1 MKDRIFIIDGSSY
14 LYRAYH
20 AMPPLSTSKGQ
31 PTGAIKGV
39 TNMLMNLKKDSEGSP
54 IVVVF
59 DAKGKTFRNKIYS
72 EYKANR
78 PPMPDDLREQLEP
91 LKNICKAIGFPL
103 IEIAGVEADDVIAT
117 IVKLAKEKKFKA
129 VVSSL
134 DKDLMQLVE
143 DPNTTIMNTMT
154 HQIFDEKK
162 VFEKFG
168 VKPNQIRDML
178 ALVGDTSDNIPG
190 VPKVGQKTAAKWLNE
205 FDNLEGIIANAES
218 IKGVVGENL
227 RNSLAELD
235 RNVDLV
241 SLRDDVDIETDFK
254 DLLELNGDQEKL
266 DKIFSDLEFKKPADN
281 SSQKVDSKKDNLK
294 EKKNNY
300 QTVLT
305 KKELNDWA
313 DKIDACKVFAIDTET
328 DSLDTITANL
338 VGISLSVDEG
348 SGCYIPIGHNYENC
362 PNQPSLKLVQDSI
375 GKVIEKNKEKAVGQ
389 NLKFDIPIL
398 SRHGIHLDKFHADT
412 MLMSY
417 VLNSTATRH
426 GMDKLASYY
435 LDYETIKFSDVAGT
449 ASKQIS
455 FSEVDI
461 AVATNYAAEDA
472 DITLRLFNKLSSL
485 LKGKKGQIKLLQEI
499 EYPLVHVLAA
509 VEQNGAKIDK
519 NKLAAHSQELSE
531 KISELTSQAF
541 AIAGEEFNLDSP
553 KQLLEIL
560 YDKLQ
565 LPVLKK
571 TPKGQP
577 STNEET
583 LQRLSEEYD
592 LPKIILQYR
601 TLAKLKSTY
610 TDSLIKIENP
620 KTKRIHTSYQQA
632 ITSTGR
638 LSSTEPNLQ
647 NIPIK
652 TAEGRRIREAFVPE
666 KGNVLISADYSQ
678 IELRI
683 MAHLSKDK
691 NLTNAFNAGLDVHS
705 ATAAEVFGVSL
716 ESVTEDQRRSAKA
729 INFGLMYG
737 MSAFGLTR
745 QLDIPR
751 AEAQKYLDT
760 YFERYTGVKDYMANT
775 KAQAKEDMF
784 VETIMGRRL
793 YLNEI
798 NAANGLRRQAA
809 ERAAINAPL
818 QGSAADIIKKAM
830 IDINT
835 FLDKELPQT
844 RMIMQVHDELIF
856 ETPKADAEEILPT
869 SEDCIQS
876 VKIHHKIGLHARP
889 AVRFTEMAKGFEAE
903 IRIKLENQSK
913 WVDAKSIVR
922 VMSLKARKG
931 QVLKLQA
938 EGPDANEAITTLIDF
953 VENQFGEKQ
962 NEIE

>member
-1 MKDRIFIIDGSSY
+1 MKDRVFIIDGSSY

-39 TNMLMNLKKDSEGSP
+39 TNMLMTLKKDSEGSP
-54 IVVVF
+54 IIVVF
-59 DAKGKTFRNKIYS
+59 DAKGKTFRSEIYK

-91 LKNICKAIGFPL
+91 LKEICKAIGFPL
-103 IEIAGVEADDVIAT
+103 IEIPGVEADDVIAT
-117 IVKLAKEKKFKA
+117 LVNKAKEKKFKA

-143 DPNTTIMNTMT
+143 DPNITIMNTMK
-154 HQIFDEKK
+154 HQIFTEDK

-168 VKPNQIRDML
+168 VQPNQIRDML
-178 ALVGDTSDNIPG
+178 ALVGDSSDNIPG

-205 FDNLEGIIANAES
+205 YKNLDGIKDNAES

-227 RNSLAELD
+227 RNSLADLE
-235 RNVDLV
+235 RNVELV
-241 SLRDDVDIETDFK
+241 SLKYDVELGVDF
-254 DLLELNGDQEKL
+254 DSLLQLNPDQEKL
-266 DKIFSDLEFKKPADN
+266 DELFAELEFKALPKN
-281 SSQKVDSKKDNLK
+281 TSKQPDVKETLK
-294 EKKNNY
+294 EKNNNY
-300 QTVLT
+300 ETVLS
-305 KKELNDWA
+305 KDQLKAWA
-313 DKIDACKVFAIDTET
+313 KNLDECKVYAIDTET

-338 VGISLSVDEG
+338 VGISLSVKEG
-348 SGCYIPIGHNYENC
+348 AGCYIPIGHTYEGC
-362 PNQPSLKLVQDSI
+362 SDQLSLDLIIKII
-375 GKVIEKNKEKAVGQ
+375 GKAIERNKEKAVGQ

-398 SRHGIHLDKFHADT
+398 SRHKIQLDKFHADT

-435 LDYETIKFSDVAGT
+435 LDYETIKYGDVAGT

-455 FSEVDI
+455 FSEVEID
-461 AVATNYAAEDA
+461 VATNYAAEDA
-472 DITLRLFNKLSSL
+472 DITLRLYNKLEGL
-485 LKGKKGQIKLLQEI
+485 LEDKPAQKKLLEDI
-499 EYPLVHVLAA
+499 EYPLVHVLAK

-519 NKLAAHSQELSE
+519 EKLAAHSEELAE
-531 KISELTSQAF
+531 KISDLSSKAF
-541 AIAGEEFNLDSP
+541 KIAGEEFNLDSP
-553 KQLLEIL
+553 KQLLEVL
-560 YDKLQ
+560 YEKLK

-583 LQRLSEEYD
+583 LQRLSEEYE

-620 KTKRIHTSYQQA
+620 ATQRIHTSYQQA

-691 NLTNAFNAGLDVHS
+691 NLTNAFNKGLDVHS
-705 ATAAEVFGVSL
+705 STAAEVFGVNI
-716 ESVTEDQRRSAKA
+716 ENVTDEQRRSAKA

-751 AEAQKYLDT
+751 ADAQKYLDT

-830 IDINT
+830 IDINA
-835 FLDKELPQT
+835 FLDKELSQT
-844 RMIMQVHDELIF
+844 KMIMQVHDELIF
-856 ETPKADAEEILPT
+856 ETPKANAEETLNLMKDMM
-869 SEDCIQS
+869 EKA
-876 VKIHHKIGLHARP
+876 VKLDIPLIADAAIGQ
-889 AVRFTEMAKGFEAE
+889 
-903 IRIKLENQSK
+903 N
-913 WVDAKSIVR
+913 W
-922 VMSLKARKG
+922 
-931 QVLKLQA
+931 
-938 EGPDANEAITTLIDF
+938 NEAH
-953 VENQFGEKQ
+953 
-962 NEIE
+962 

>member
-1 MKDRIFIIDGSSY
+1 MKDRVFIIDGSSY

-39 TNMLMNLKKDSEGSP
+39 TNMLMTLKKDSEGSP
-54 IVVVF
+54 IIVVF
-59 DAKGKTFRNKIYS
+59 DAKGKTFRSEIYK

-91 LKNICKAIGFPL
+91 LKEICKAIGFPL
-103 IEIAGVEADDVIAT
+103 IEIPGVEADDVIAT
-117 IVKLAKEKKFKA
+117 LVNKAKEKKFKA

-143 DPNTTIMNTMT
+143 DPNITIMNTMK
-154 HQIFDEKK
+154 HQIFTEDK

-168 VKPNQIRDML
+168 VQPNQIRDML
-178 ALVGDTSDNIPG
+178 ALVGDSSDNIPG

-205 FDNLEGIIANAES
+205 YKNLDGIKDNAES

-227 RNSLAELD
+227 RNSLADLE
-235 RNVDLV
+235 RNVELV
-241 SLRDDVDIETDFK
+241 SLKYDVELGVDF
-254 DLLELNGDQEKL
+254 DSLLQLNPDQEKL
-266 DKIFSDLEFKKPADN
+266 DELFAELEFKALPKN
-281 SSQKVDSKKDNLK
+281 TSKQPDVKETLK
-294 EKKNNY
+294 EKNKNY
-300 QTVLT
+300 ETVLS
-305 KKELNDWA
+305 KDQLQAWA
-313 DKIDACKVFAIDTET
+313 KNLDECKVYAIDTET
-328 DSLDTITANL
+328 DSLDTVTANL
-338 VGISLSVDEG
+338 VGISLSVEEG
-348 SGCYIPIGHNYENC
+348 AGCYIPIGHTCEGC
-362 PNQPSLKLVQDSI
+362 SDQLSLDL
-375 GKVIEKNKEKAVGQ
+375 VIEIIGNAIERNKEKAVGQ

-398 SRHGIHLDKFHADT
+398 SRHKIQLDKFHADT

-435 LDYETIKFSDVAGT
+435 LDYETIKYGDVAGT

-455 FSEVDI
+455 FSEVEID
-461 AVATNYAAEDA
+461 VATNYAAEDA
-472 DITLRLFNKLSSL
+472 DITLRLYNKLEGL
-485 LKGKKGQIKLLQEI
+485 LEDKPTQKKLLEDI
-499 EYPLVHVLAA
+499 EYPLVHVLAK

-519 NKLAAHSQELSE
+519 EKLAAHSEELAE
-531 KISELTSQAF
+531 KISDLSSKAF
-541 AIAGEEFNLDSP
+541 KIAGEEFNLDSP
-553 KQLLEIL
+553 KQLLEVL
-560 YDKLQ
+560 YEKLK

-583 LQRLSEEYD
+583 LQRLSEEYE

-620 KTKRIHTSYQQA
+620 ATQRIHTSYQQA

-652 TAEGRRIREAFVPE
+652 TSEGRRIREAFVPE

-691 NLTNAFNAGLDVHS
+691 NLTNAFNKGLDVHS
-705 ATAAEVFGVSL
+705 STAAEVFGVNI
-716 ESVTEDQRRSAKA
+716 ENVTDEQRRSAKA

-751 AEAQKYLDT
+751 ADAQKYLDT

-835 FLDKELPQT
+835 FLDKELSQT
-844 RMIMQVHDELIF
+844 KMIMQVHDELIF
-856 ETPKADAEEILPT
+856 ETPKANAEETLNLMKDMM
-869 SEDCIQS
+869 EKA
-876 VKIHHKIGLHARP
+876 VKLDIPLIADAAIGQ
-889 AVRFTEMAKGFEAE
+889 
-903 IRIKLENQSK
+903 N
-913 WVDAKSIVR
+913 W
-922 VMSLKARKG
+922 
-931 QVLKLQA
+931 
-938 EGPDANEAITTLIDF
+938 NEAH
-953 VENQFGEKQ
+953 
-962 NEIE
+962 

>member
-1 MKDRIFIIDGSSY
+1 MKDRIFVIDGSSY

-31 PTGAIKGV
+31 PTGAVKGV

-54 IVVVF
+54 IIVVF
-59 DAKGKTFRNKIYS
+59 DAKGKTFRNDIYS

-78 PPMPDDLREQLEP
+78 PPMPDELRLQLQP
-91 LKNICKAIGFPL
+91 VKSICKAIGFPL
-103 IEIAGVEADDVIAT
+103 IEIEGVEADDVIAT
-117 IVKLAKEKKFKA
+117 ITKMAKDAKYKC

-143 DPNTTIMNTMT
+143 DPDTTLMNTMK
-154 HQIFDEKK
+154 HEIFNEDK

-168 VKPNQIRDML
+168 VKPSQIRDML
-178 ALVGDTSDNIPG
+178 ALVGDSSDNIPG

-205 FDNLEGIIANAES
+205 YGNLEGIISNADS
-218 IKGVVGENL
+218 IKGVVGDNL
-227 RNSLAELD
+227 RNSLDDLD
-235 RNVDLV
+235 RNIELV
-241 SLRDDVDIETDFK
+241 SLKEDVDLNLKFEDLLIFNPDEEELEKIFNELEFAAINNNKDEKSSKKLGKYKTVLNKK
-254 DLLELNGDQEKL
+254 DLDDWIK
-266 DKIFSDLEFKKPADN
+266 KIKN
-281 SSQKVDSKKDNLK
+281 SK
-294 EKKNNY
+294 
-300 QTVLT
+300 
-305 KKELNDWA
+305 A
-313 DKIDACKVFAIDTET
+313 FAIDTET
-328 DSLDTITANL
+328 DSVDTVTANL
-338 VGISLSVDEG
+338 LGISISVNENE
-348 SGCYIPIGHNYENC
+348 GCYIPLGHTYEDC
-362 PNQPSLKLVQDSI
+362 PKQLSMDYVIKTLGS
-375 GKVIEKNKEKAVGQ
+375 VIEENQNKAVGQ

-398 SRHGIHLDKFHADT
+398 SRHGINITNFLADT

-426 GMDKLASYY
+426 GMDRLAEYY
-435 LDYETIKFSDVAGT
+435 LNYTTTKYTDVTGT

-455 FSEVDI
+455 FAEVKLD
-461 AVATNYAAEDA
+461 VATNYAAEDA
-472 DITLRLFNKLSSL
+472 DITLRLFNVFSPL
-485 LKGKKGQIKLLQEI
+485 LKDKPVQKKLLEDL
-499 EYPLVHVLAA
+499 EYPLVHVLAR

-519 NKLAAHSQELSE
+519 KKLANHSQELSE
-531 KISELTSQAF
+531 KIDELSKQAF
-541 AIAGEEFNLDSP
+541 KIAGEEFNLDSP

-560 YDKLQ
+560 YEKQ
-565 LPVLKK
+565 GLPVLKK

-577 STNEET
+577 STNEDT
-583 LQRLSEEYD
+583 LQRLSEEYE
-592 LPKIILQYR
+592 LPRIILQYR

-610 TDSLIKIENP
+610 TDSLINIENP

-632 ITSTGR
+632 VTSTGR

-691 NLTNAFNAGLDVHS
+691 NLTYAFNNDVDVHS
-705 ATAAEVFGVSL
+705 STAAEVFGVSIDNV
-716 ESVTEDQRRSAKA
+716 SQDQRRSAKA

-745 QLDIPR
+745 QLGIPR
-751 AEAQKYLDT
+751 GEAQEYLDT
-760 YFERYTGVKDYMANT
+760 YFARYTGVRDYMNNI
-775 KAQAKEDMF
+775 KAQAKEDKF

-830 IDINT
+830 LDID
-835 FLDKELPQT
+835 ELILNELSEVQ
-844 RMIMQVHDELIF
+844 MIMQVHDELVF
-856 ETPKADAEEILPT
+856 ECPKSKADAVMEKMKDTMEKTVELNIPLIA
-869 SEDCIQS
+869 EAA
-876 VKIHHKIGLHARP
+876 IGS
-889 AVRFTEMAKGFEAE
+889 
-903 IRIKLENQSK
+903 N
-913 WVDAKSIVR
+913 W
-922 VMSLKARKG
+922 
-931 QVLKLQA
+931 
-938 EGPDANEAITTLIDF
+938 NEAH
-953 VENQFGEKQ
+953 
-962 NEIE
+962 

>member
-20 AMPPLSTSKGQ
+20 AMPPLTTSDGR

-39 TNMLMNLKKDSEGSP
+39 TNMLMTLKKDSEGSP
-54 IVVVF
+54 IIVTF
-59 DAKGKTFRNKIYS
+59 DAKGKTFRNDIYDS
-72 EYKANR
+72 YKANR
-78 PPMPDDLREQLEP
+78 PPMPDDLREQLVP
-91 LKNICKAIGFPL
+91 LKNVCRAIGFPL
-103 IEIAGVEADDVIAT
+103 IEIEGVEADDVIAT
-117 IVKLAKEKKFKA
+117 LVRIAKENNFKS
-129 VVSSL
+129 VISSL

-143 DPNTTIMNTMT
+143 DPSAKMMNTMT
-154 HQIFDEKK
+154 HQIFDEEK

-178 ALVGDTSDNIPG
+178 ALTGDTSDNIPG

-205 FDNLEGIIANAES
+205 FRDLEGIKSNADS

-227 RNSLAELD
+227 RNSLNDLD
-235 RNVDLV
+235 RNVELV
-241 SLRDDVDIETDFK
+241 SLKNDVDIGVTFES
-254 DLLELNGDQEKL
+254 LLQLNGNQETL
-266 DKIFSDLEFKKPADN
+266 DELFADLEFKKPKKKPANKEDK
-281 SSQKVDSKKDNLK
+281 KVVNVQEVAQNLATSKPIGAYKTILNKKDLEEWS
-294 EKKNNY
+294 EK
-300 QTVLT
+300 
-305 KKELNDWA
+305 LN
-313 DKIDACKVFAIDTET
+313 ACKVFAIDTET
-328 DSLDTITANL
+328 DSLNTVSANL
-338 VGISLSVDEG
+338 VGISLSVKEG
-348 SGCYIPIGHNYENC
+348 EGCYIPLKHEYEGCPIQIDLELAVSIIG
-362 PNQPSLKLVQDSI
+362 SSI
-375 GKVIEKNKEKAVGQ
+375 EQNKHKAVGQ

-398 SRHGIHLDKFHADT
+398 ARHGIALDTFHADT

-426 GMDKLASYY
+426 GMDKLAEFY
-435 LDYETIKFSDVAGT
+435 LNYTTVKYKEVTGT
-449 ASKQIS
+449 ASKQIN
-455 FSEVDI
+455 FSAVEIEV
-461 AVATNYAAEDA
+461 ASNYAAEDA
-472 DITLRLFNKLSSL
+472 DITLRLFNKLEDL
-485 LKGKKGQIKLLQEI
+485 LKDKPTQLKLLNDI
-499 EYPLVHVLAA
+499 EYPLVHVLSKI
-509 VEQNGAKIDK
+509 EQNGAKIDK
-519 NKLAAHSQELSE
+519 EKLAEHSKELSE
-531 KISELTSQAF
+531 KIADLSAQAF
-541 AIAGEEFNLDSP
+541 VISGEEFNLDSP

-560 YDKLQ
+560 YEKLK
-565 LPVLKK
+565 LPILKK

-583 LQRLSEEYD
+583 LQRLSEEYE
-592 LPKIILQYR
+592 LPGIILQYR

-620 KTKRIHTSYQQA
+620 LTKRIHTSYQQA
-632 ITSTGR
+632 VTSTGR

-647 NIPIK
+647 NIPIR

-691 NLTNAFNAGLDVHS
+691 NLTHAFNNNLDIHS

-716 ESVTEDQRRSAKA
+716 EDVTQDQRRSAKA

-760 YFERYTGVKDYMANT
+760 YFERYTGVKDYIANT

-798 NAANGLRRQAA
+798 NAGNGLRRQAA

-830 IDINT
+830 IDIQD
-835 FLDKELPQT
+835 FLEKEMPKVKV
-844 RMIMQVHDELIF
+844 IMQVHDELIF
-856 ETPKADAEEILPT
+856 EAPKENAEEVLSTMKGMMEKAVKLDIPLIADAA
-869 SEDCIQS
+869 
-876 VKIHHKIGLHARP
+876 IG
-889 AVRFTEMAKGFEAE
+889 V
-903 IRIKLENQSK
+903 N
-913 WVDAKSIVR
+913 W
-922 VMSLKARKG
+922 
-931 QVLKLQA
+931 
-938 EGPDANEAITTLIDF
+938 NEAH
-953 VENQFGEKQ
+953 
-962 NEIE
+962 

>member
-1 MKDRIFIIDGSSY
+1 MKDRVFIIDGSSY

-39 TNMLMNLKKDSEGSP
+39 TNMLMTLKKDSEGSP
-54 IVVVF
+54 IIVVF
-59 DAKGKTFRNKIYS
+59 DAKGKTFRSEIYK

-91 LKNICKAIGFPL
+91 LKEICKAIGFPL
-103 IEIAGVEADDVIAT
+103 IEISGVEADDVIAT
-117 IVKLAKEKKFKA
+117 LVNKAKEKNFKA

-143 DPNTTIMNTMT
+143 DPNITIMNTMK
-154 HQIFDEKK
+154 HQIFTEAK

-168 VKPNQIRDML
+168 VQPNQIRDML
-178 ALVGDTSDNIPG
+178 ALVGDSSDNIPG

-205 FDNLEGIIANAES
+205 YKNLDGIKDNAES

-227 RNSLAELD
+227 RNSLADLE
-235 RNVDLV
+235 RNVELV
-241 SLRDDVDIETDFK
+241 SLKDDVELGVDF
-254 DLLELNGDQEKL
+254 DSLLQLNTDQERL
-266 DKIFSDLEFKKPADN
+266 DELFAELEFKALPKN
-281 SSQKVDSKKDNLK
+281 TSKQPDVKETLK
-294 EKKNNY
+294 EKNKNY
-300 QTVLT
+300 ETVLS
-305 KKELNDWA
+305 KGQLQAWA
-313 DKIDACKVFAIDTET
+313 KNLDECKVYAIDTET
-328 DSLDTITANL
+328 DSLDTVTANL
-338 VGISLSVDEG
+338 VGISLSVKEG
-348 SGCYIPIGHNYENC
+348 AGCYIPIGHTYEGC
-362 PNQPSLKLVQDSI
+362 SDQLSLDL
-375 GKVIEKNKEKAVGQ
+375 VIEIIGNAIERNKEKAVGQ

-398 SRHGIHLDKFHADT
+398 SRHKIQLDKFHADT

-435 LDYETIKFSDVAGT
+435 LDYETIKYGDVAGT

-455 FSEVDI
+455 FSEVEID
-461 AVATNYAAEDA
+461 VATNYAAEDA
-472 DITLRLFNKLSSL
+472 DITLRLYNKLEGL
-485 LKGKKGQIKLLQEI
+485 LEDKPTQKKLLEDI
-499 EYPLVHVLAA
+499 EYPLVHVLSK

-519 NKLAAHSQELSE
+519 EKLAAHSEELAE
-531 KISELTSQAF
+531 KISDLSSQAF
-541 AIAGEEFNLDSP
+541 KIAGEEFNLDSP
-553 KQLLEIL
+553 KQLLEVL
-560 YDKLQ
+560 YEKLK

-583 LQRLSEEYD
+583 LQRLSEEYE

-620 KTKRIHTSYQQA
+620 ATQRIHTSYQQA

-652 TAEGRRIREAFVPE
+652 TSEGRRIREAFVPE

-691 NLTNAFNAGLDVHS
+691 NLTNAFNKGLDVHS
-705 ATAAEVFGVSL
+705 STAAEVFGVNI
-716 ESVTEDQRRSAKA
+716 ENVTDEQRRSAKA

-751 AEAQKYLDT
+751 ADAQKYLDT

-844 RMIMQVHDELIF
+844 KMIMQVHDELIF
-856 ETPKADAEEILPT
+856 ETPKADAEEILNLMKDMM
-869 SEDCIQS
+869 EKA
-876 VKIHHKIGLHARP
+876 VKLDIPLIADAAIGQ
-889 AVRFTEMAKGFEAE
+889 
-903 IRIKLENQSK
+903 N
-913 WVDAKSIVR
+913 W
-922 VMSLKARKG
+922 
-931 QVLKLQA
+931 
-938 EGPDANEAITTLIDF
+938 NEAH
-953 VENQFGEKQ
+953 
-962 NEIE
+962 

>member
-1 MKDRIFIIDGSSY
+1 MKDRVFIIDGSSY

-39 TNMLMNLKKDSEGSP
+39 TNMLMTLKKDSEGSP
-54 IVVVF
+54 IIVVF
-59 DAKGKTFRNKIYS
+59 DAKGKTFRSEIYK

-91 LKNICKAIGFPL
+91 LKEICKAIGFPL
-103 IEIAGVEADDVIAT
+103 IEISGVEADDVIAT
-117 IVKLAKEKKFKA
+117 LVNKAKEKNFKA
-129 VVSSL
+129 VVSTL

-143 DPNTTIMNTMT
+143 DPNITIMNTMK
-154 HQIFDEKK
+154 HQIFTEAK

-168 VKPNQIRDML
+168 VQPNQIRDML
-178 ALVGDTSDNIPG
+178 ALVGDSSDNIPG

-205 FDNLEGIIANAES
+205 YKNLDGIKDNAES

-227 RNSLAELD
+227 RNSLADLE
-235 RNVDLV
+235 RNVELV
-241 SLRDDVDIETDFK
+241 SLKDDVELGVDF
-254 DLLELNGDQEKL
+254 DSLLKLNTDQERL
-266 DKIFSDLEFKKPADN
+266 DELFAELEFKALPKN
-281 SSQKVDSKKDNLK
+281 TSKQHDAKETLK
-294 EKKNNY
+294 EKNKNY
-300 QTVLT
+300 ETVLS
-305 KKELNDWA
+305 KSQLQAWA
-313 DKIDACKVFAIDTET
+313 KNLDECKVYAIDTET
-328 DSLDTITANL
+328 DSLDTVTANL
-338 VGISLSVDEG
+338 VGISLSVKEG
-348 SGCYIPIGHNYENC
+348 AGCYIPIGHTYEGC
-362 PNQPSLKLVQDSI
+362 SDQLSLDL
-375 GKVIEKNKEKAVGQ
+375 VIEIIGNAIERNKEKAVGQ

-398 SRHGIHLDKFHADT
+398 CRHKIQLDKFHADT

-435 LDYETIKFSDVAGT
+435 LDYETIKYGDVAGT

-455 FSEVDI
+455 FSEVEID
-461 AVATNYAAEDA
+461 VATNYAAEDA
-472 DITLRLFNKLSSL
+472 DITLRLYNKLEGL
-485 LKGKKGQIKLLQEI
+485 LKDKPTQKKLLEDI
-499 EYPLVHVLAA
+499 EYPLVHVLSK

-519 NKLAAHSQELSE
+519 EKLAAHSEELAK
-531 KISELTSQAF
+531 KISYLSTQAF
-541 AIAGEEFNLDSP
+541 KIAGEEFNLDSP
-553 KQLLEIL
+553 KQLLEVL
-560 YDKLQ
+560 YEKLK

-583 LQRLSEEYD
+583 LQRLSEEYE

-620 KTKRIHTSYQQA
+620 ATQRIHTSYQQA

-652 TAEGRRIREAFVPE
+652 TSEGRRIREAFVPE
-666 KGNVLISADYSQ
+666 KGNILISADYSQ

-691 NLTNAFNAGLDVHS
+691 NLTNAFNKGLDVHS
-705 ATAAEVFGVSL
+705 STAAEVFGVNI
-716 ESVTEDQRRSAKA
+716 ENVTDEQRRSAKA

-751 AEAQKYLDT
+751 ADAQRYLDT

-856 ETPKADAEEILPT
+856 ETPKTDAEEILNLMKDMM
-869 SEDCIQS
+869 E
-876 VKIHHKIGLHARP
+876 K
-889 AVRFTEMAKGFEAE
+889 AVRLDIPLIA
-903 IRIKLENQSK
+903 
-913 WVDAKSIVR
+913 DAAI
-922 VMSLKARKG
+922 G
-931 QVLKLQA
+931 QNW
-938 EGPDANEAITTLIDF
+938 NEAH
-953 VENQFGEKQ
+953 
-962 NEIE
+962 

>member
-1 MKDRIFIIDGSSY
+1 MKNRIFIIDGSSY
-14 LYRAYH
+14 LYRAFH

-31 PTGAIKGV
+31 PTGAVKGV
-39 TNMLMNLKKDSEGSP
+39 TNMLLNLKKDSEGSP
-54 IVVVF
+54 IIVVF
-59 DAKGKTFRNKIYS
+59 DAKGKTFRNEIYS

-78 PPMPDDLREQLEP
+78 PPMPDELRLQLDP
-91 LKNICKAIGFPL
+91 VKSICRAIGFPL
-103 IEIAGVEADDVIAT
+103 IEIEGVEADDVIAT
-117 IVKLAKEKKFKA
+117 ITRMAKDAKYKC

-143 DPNTTIMNTMT
+143 DPDTTLMNTMK
-154 HQIFDEKK
+154 HEIFNEEK

-178 ALVGDTSDNIPG
+178 ALVGDSSDNIPG

-205 FDNLEGIIANAES
+205 YSNLDGVIKNADL
-218 IKGVVGENL
+218 IKGVVGDNL
-227 RNSLAELD
+227 RNSLSELQ

-241 SLRDDVDIETDFK
+241 SLKEDVDLNVKFE
-254 DLLELNGDQEKL
+254 DLLKLNPNQEEL
-266 DKIFSDLEFKKPADN
+266 DKIFKDLEFAPIN
-281 SSQKVDSKKDNLK
+281 KDK
-294 EKKNNY
+294 DDQAPKKNGKY
-300 QTVLT
+300 QTVLS
-305 KKELNDWA
+305 KKDLNSWIN
-313 DKIDACKVFAIDTET
+313 KIKKSKAFAIDTET
-328 DSLDTITANL
+328 DSVQTVSANML
-338 VGISLSVDEG
+338 GISLSVAENE
-348 SGCYIPIGHNYENC
+348 GCYIPIGHDYEGC
-362 PNQPSLKLVQDSI
+362 PEQLSMDEVITVLGP
-375 GKVIEKNKEKAVGQ
+375 VIEENQDKIVGQ

-398 SRHGIHLDKFHADT
+398 SRHGINITKFLADT

-426 GMDKLASYY
+426 GMDRLADYY
-435 LDYETIKFSDVAGT
+435 LNYTTTKYTDVTGT

-455 FSEVDI
+455 FAQVKLD
-461 AVATNYAAEDA
+461 VATDYAAEDA
-472 DITLRLFNKLSSL
+472 DITLRLYNVLSPL
-485 LKGKKGQIKLLQEI
+485 LKEKPIQEKLLEDL
-499 EYPLVHVLAA
+499 EYPLVHVLSR

-519 NKLAAHSQELSE
+519 KKLANHSKELSE
-531 KISELTSQAF
+531 KIDELSSAAF
-541 AIAGEEFNLDSP
+541 KIAGEEFNLDSP

-560 YDKLQ
+560 YEKLG

-577 STNEET
+577 STNEDT
-583 LQRLSEEYD
+583 LQRLSEEYE

-610 TDSLIKIENP
+610 TDSLINIENP

-632 ITSTGR
+632 VTSTGR

-666 KGNVLISADYSQ
+666 KGNILISADYSQ

-683 MAHLSKDK
+683 MAHLSDDK
-691 NLTNAFNAGLDVHS
+691 NLTNAFNNDIDVHS
-705 ATAAEVFGVSL
+705 STAAEVFGVSIKDV
-716 ESVTEDQRRSAKA
+716 SQDQRRSAKA

-745 QLDIPR
+745 QLGIPR
-751 AEAQKYLDT
+751 GEAQEYLDT
-760 YFERYTGVKDYMANT
+760 YFARYTGVRDYMDNI
-775 KAQAKEDMF
+775 KVKAKEDKF

-830 IDINT
+830 LDIDQLLLNEMQEV
-835 FLDKELPQT
+835 K
-844 RMIMQVHDELIF
+844 MIMQVHDELVF
-856 ETPKADAEEILPT
+856 ECPEDNADMVMQKMKDTMEKTVKLNIPLIAEAA
-869 SEDCIQS
+869 
-876 VKIHHKIGLHARP
+876 IGC
-889 AVRFTEMAKGFEAE
+889 
-903 IRIKLENQSK
+903 N
-913 WVDAKSIVR
+913 W
-922 VMSLKARKG
+922 
-931 QVLKLQA
+931 
-938 EGPDANEAITTLIDF
+938 NEAH
-953 VENQFGEKQ
+953 
-962 NEIE
+962 

>member
-1 MKDRIFIIDGSSY
+1 MKNRIFIIDGSSY
-14 LYRAYH
+14 LYRAFH

-31 PTGAIKGV
+31 PTGAVKGV
-39 TNMLMNLKKDSEGSP
+39 TNMLLNLKKDSEGSP
-54 IVVVF
+54 IIVVF
-59 DAKGKTFRNKIYS
+59 DAKGKTFRNEIYS

-78 PPMPDDLREQLEP
+78 PPMPDELRLQLDP
-91 LKNICKAIGFPL
+91 VKSICRAIGFPL
-103 IEIAGVEADDVIAT
+103 IEIEGVEADDVIAT
-117 IVKLAKEKKFKA
+117 ITRMAKDAKYKC

-143 DPNTTIMNTMT
+143 DPDTTLMNTMK
-154 HQIFDEKK
+154 HEIFNEQK

-178 ALVGDTSDNIPG
+178 ALVGDSSDNIPG

-205 FDNLEGIIANAES
+205 YSNLDGVIKNADL
-218 IKGVVGENL
+218 IKGVVGDNL
-227 RNSLAELD
+227 RNSLSELE

-241 SLRDDVDIETDFK
+241 SLKQDVDLNVKFE
-254 DLLELNGDQEKL
+254 DLLTLNPNQEEL
-266 DKIFSDLEFKKPADN
+266 DKIFKDLEFAPVN
-281 SSQKVDSKKDNLK
+281 KDK
-294 EKKNNY
+294 DEQVPKKNGKY
-300 QTVLT
+300 QTVLS
-305 KKELNDWA
+305 KKDLNSWIN
-313 DKIDACKVFAIDTET
+313 KIKKSKAFAIDTET
-328 DSLDTITANL
+328 DSVQTVSANML
-338 VGISLSVDEG
+338 GISLSVAENE
-348 SGCYIPIGHNYENC
+348 GCYIPIGHDYEGC
-362 PNQPSLKLVQDSI
+362 PEQLSMDEVITVLGP
-375 GKVIEKNKEKAVGQ
+375 VIEENQDKIVGQ

-398 SRHGIHLDKFHADT
+398 SRHGINITKFLADT

-426 GMDKLASYY
+426 GMDRLADYY
-435 LDYETIKFSDVAGT
+435 LNYTTTKYTDVTGT

-455 FSEVDI
+455 FAQVKLD
-461 AVATNYAAEDA
+461 VATDYAAEDA
-472 DITLRLFNKLSSL
+472 DITLRLYNVLSPL
-485 LKGKKGQIKLLQEI
+485 LKEKPIQEKLLEDL
-499 EYPLVHVLAA
+499 EYPLVHVLSR

-519 NKLAAHSQELSE
+519 KKLANHSKELSE
-531 KISELTSQAF
+531 KIDELSSAAF
-541 AIAGEEFNLDSP
+541 KIAGEEFNLDSP

-560 YDKLQ
+560 YEKLG

-577 STNEET
+577 STNEDT
-583 LQRLSEEYD
+583 LQRLSEEYE

-610 TDSLIKIENP
+610 TDSLINIENP

-632 ITSTGR
+632 VTSTGR

-666 KGNVLISADYSQ
+666 KGNILISADYSQ

-683 MAHLSKDK
+683 MAHLSDDK
-691 NLTNAFNAGLDVHS
+691 NLTNAFNNDIDVHS
-705 ATAAEVFGVSL
+705 STAAEVFGVSI
-716 ESVTEDQRRSAKA
+716 EDVSQDQRRSAKA

-745 QLDIPR
+745 QLGIPR
-751 AEAQKYLDT
+751 GEAQEYLDT
-760 YFERYTGVKDYMANT
+760 YFARYTGVRDYMDNI
-775 KAQAKEDMF
+775 KAKAKEDKF

-830 IDINT
+830 LDIDQLLLNEMQEV
-835 FLDKELPQT
+835 K
-844 RMIMQVHDELIF
+844 MIMQVHDELVF
-856 ETPKADAEEILPT
+856 ECPKDNADMVMQKMKDTMEKTVKLNIPLIAEAA
-869 SEDCIQS
+869 
-876 VKIHHKIGLHARP
+876 IGY
-889 AVRFTEMAKGFEAE
+889 
-903 IRIKLENQSK
+903 N
-913 WVDAKSIVR
+913 W
-922 VMSLKARKG
+922 
-931 QVLKLQA
+931 
-938 EGPDANEAITTLIDF
+938 NEAH
-953 VENQFGEKQ
+953 
-962 NEIE
+962 

>member
-20 AMPPLSTSKGQ
+20 AMPPLTTSSGQ

-39 TNMLMNLKKDSEGSP
+39 TNMLMTLKKDSEGSP
-54 IVVVF
+54 IVVIF
-59 DAKGKTFRNKIYS
+59 DAKGKTFRNDVYK

-78 PPMPDDLREQLEP
+78 PPMPDDLREQLVP
-91 LKNICKAIGFPL
+91 LKDICRAIGFPL
-103 IEIAGVEADDVIAT
+103 IEIEGVEADDVIAT
-117 IVKLAKEKKFKA
+117 VVKIAKQKNYKT
-129 VVSSL
+129 VISSL

-143 DPNTTIMNTMT
+143 DPVSTIMNTMT
-154 HQIFDEKK
+154 HQIFNEEK

-168 VKPNQIRDML
+168 VMPNQIRDML

-190 VPKVGQKTAAKWLNE
+190 VPKVGQKTAAKWLSE
-205 FDNLEGIIANAES
+205 YGNLEGVKSNADS

-227 RNSLAELD
+227 RSSLDDLD
-235 RNVDLV
+235 RNVELV
-241 SLRDDVDIETDFK
+241 SLKEDVEIGVSFES
-254 DLLELNGDQEKL
+254 LLELNGDEERLAKL
-266 DKIFSDLEFKKPADN
+266 FAELEFKPMKGSANKPQTKDKNKNLNQNAD
-281 SSQKVDSKKDNLK
+281 KPTETKKIDS
-294 EKKNNY
+294 NY
-300 QTVLT
+300 QTILT
-305 KKELNDWA
+305 QKDMKIWAKKLD
-313 DKIDACKVFAIDTET
+313 DCKVFAIDTET
-328 DSLDTITANL
+328 DSLDTVTANL
-338 VGISLSVDEG
+338 VGISLSDKEG
-348 SGCYIPIGHNYENC
+348 EGCYLPIGHQYEGC
-362 PNQPSLKLVQDSI
+362 PKQLDLKSVVDII
-375 GKVIEKNKEKAVGQ
+375 GSSVEKNRHKAVGQ

-398 SRHGIHLDKFHADT
+398 LRHGIALDSFHADT

-426 GMDKLASYY
+426 GMDKLAMYY
-435 LDYETIKFSDVAGT
+435 LNYETVKYSDVTGT
-449 ASKQIS
+449 ASKQIN
-455 FSEVDI
+455 FSSVEID
-461 AVATNYAAEDA
+461 VASHYAAEDA
-472 DITLRLFNKLSSL
+472 DITLRLFNKLDSL
-485 LKGKKGQIKLLQEI
+485 LAEKPIQKKLLQDI
-499 EYPLVHVLAA
+499 EYPLVHVLSR

-519 NKLAAHSQELSE
+519 NKLSDHSVELSE
-531 KISELTSQAF
+531 KIEKLSSEAF
-541 AIAGEEFNLDSP
+541 KIAGEEFNLDSP
-553 KQLLEIL
+553 KQLLEVL
-560 YDKLQ
+560 YEKLK
-565 LPVLKK
+565 LPILKK

-583 LQRLSEEYD
+583 LQRLSEEYE

-610 TDSLIKIENP
+610 TDSLIRIENP
-620 KTKRIHTSYQQA
+620 KTERIHTSYQQA
-632 ITSTGR
+632 VTSTGR

-652 TAEGRRIREAFVPE
+652 TAEGRRIREAFVPDT
-666 KGNVLISADYSQ
+666 GNILISADYSQ

-691 NLTNAFNAGLDVHS
+691 NLTHAFNNNLDVHS

-716 ESVTEDQRRSAKA
+716 DDVTQDHRRSAKA

-760 YFERYTGVKDYMANT
+760 YFERYTGVKDYMENI
-775 KAQAKEDMF
+775 KAQAKEDMY

-830 IDINT
+830 IDIDA
-835 FLDKELPQT
+835 FLNKEMPEVK
-844 RMIMQVHDELIF
+844 MIMQVHDELIF
-856 ETPKADAEEILPT
+856 ETPKKNAEEVLSTMKDMMEKAVNLDIPLIA
-869 SEDCIQS
+869 EAA
-876 VKIHHKIGLHARP
+876 IGA
-889 AVRFTEMAKGFEAE
+889 
-903 IRIKLENQSK
+903 N
-913 WVDAKSIVR
+913 W
-922 VMSLKARKG
+922 
-931 QVLKLQA
+931 
-938 EGPDANEAITTLIDF
+938 NEAH
-953 VENQFGEKQ
+953 
-962 NEIE
+962 

>member
-178 ALVGDTSDNIPG
+178 ALVGDSSDNIPG

-254 DLLELNGDQEKL
+254 DLLEFNGDQEKL

-338 VGISLSVDEG
+338 VGISLSVNEG

-375 GKVIEKNKEKAVGQ
+375 GKAIEKNKEKAVGQ

-775 KAQAKEDMF
+775 KAQAKEDMY
-784 VETIMGRRL
+784 VETLMGRRL

-830 IDINT
+830 IDING
-835 FLDKELPQT
+835 FLKKEIPET
-844 RMIMQVHDELIF
+844 KMIMQVHDELIF
-856 ETPKADAEEILPT
+856 ETPEKSADDVLNLMKNMMEAAVKLDIPLIADAA
-869 SEDCIQS
+869 
-876 VKIHHKIGLHARP
+876 IG
-889 AVRFTEMAKGFEAE
+889 K
-903 IRIKLENQSK
+903 N
-913 WVDAKSIVR
+913 W
-922 VMSLKARKG
+922 
-931 QVLKLQA
+931 
-938 EGPDANEAITTLIDF
+938 NEAH
-953 VENQFGEKQ
+953 
-962 NEIE
+962 

>member
-1 MKDRIFIIDGSSY
+1 MKDRVFIIDGSSY

-39 TNMLMNLKKDSEGSP
+39 TNMLMTLKKDSEGSP
-54 IVVVF
+54 IIVVF
-59 DAKGKTFRNKIYS
+59 DAKGKTFRNEIYK

-78 PPMPDDLREQLEP
+78 PPMPEDLREQLEP
-91 LKNICKAIGFPL
+91 LKEICKAIGFPL
-103 IEIAGVEADDVIAT
+103 IEISGVEADDVIAT
-117 IVKLAKEKKFKA
+117 LVNKAKEKNFKA

-143 DPNTTIMNTMT
+143 DPNITIMNTMT
-154 HQIFDEKK
+154 HQIFTEDK

-168 VKPNQIRDML
+168 VQPNQIRDML
-178 ALVGDTSDNIPG
+178 ALVGDSSDNIPG

-205 FDNLEGIIANAES
+205 YKNLAGIKDNAEL

-227 RNSLAELD
+227 RNSLSDLD
-235 RNVDLV
+235 RNIELV
-241 SLRDDVDIETDFK
+241 SLKNDVELGVGFDN
-254 DLLELNGDQEKL
+254 LLQLNVDQERL
-266 DKIFSDLEFKKPADN
+266 DELFAELEFKALPKNTTTKSTNNASIKPD
-281 SSQKVDSKKDNLK
+281 VRETLK
-294 EKKNNY
+294 EKNKNY
-300 QTVLT
+300 ETVISEDQL
-305 KKELNDWA
+305 KAWA
-313 DKIDACKVFAIDTET
+313 KNLDKCKVYAIDTET

-338 VGISLSVDEG
+338 VGISLSVKEG
-348 SGCYIPIGHNYENC
+348 AGCYIPIGHKYKDC
-362 PNQPSLKLVQDSI
+362 PDQLSLDLVIEVI
-375 GKVIEKNKEKAVGQ
+375 GKAIERNKEKAVGQ

-398 SRHGIHLDKFHADT
+398 SRHKIKLDKFHADT

-435 LDYETIKFSDVAGT
+435 LDYETIKYGDVAGT

-455 FSEVDI
+455 FSEVEID
-461 AVATNYAAEDA
+461 AATNYAAEDA
-472 DITLRLFNKLSSL
+472 DITLRLFNKLEGL
-485 LKGKKGQIKLLQEI
+485 LEDKPTQKKLLEDI
-499 EYPLVHVLAA
+499 EYPLVHVLSKI
-509 VEQNGAKIDK
+509 EQNGAKIDK
-519 NKLAAHSQELSE
+519 DKLAAHSKELAE
-531 KISELTSQAF
+531 KISELSSQAF
-541 AIAGEEFNLDSP
+541 KIAGEEFNLDSP
-553 KQLLEIL
+553 KQLLEVL
-560 YDKLQ
+560 YEKLK

-583 LQRLSEEYD
+583 LQRLSEEYE

-620 KTKRIHTSYQQA
+620 ATQRIHTSYQQA

-652 TAEGRRIREAFVPE
+652 TSEGRRIREAFVPE

-691 NLTNAFNAGLDVHS
+691 NLTNAFNKGLDVHS
-705 ATAAEVFGVSL
+705 STAAEVFGVNI
-716 ESVTEDQRRSAKA
+716 ENVTDEQRRSAKA

-751 AEAQKYLDT
+751 ADAQKYLDT

-830 IDINT
+830 IDINA
-835 FLDKELPQT
+835 FLNNELPET
-844 RMIMQVHDELIF
+844 KMIMQVHDELIF
-856 ETPKADAEEILPT
+856 ETPKANATEILNLMK
-869 SEDCIQS
+869 SMMEKA
-876 VKIHHKIGLHARP
+876 VKLDIPLIAEAAIG
-889 AVRFTEMAKGFEAE
+889 
-903 IRIKLENQSK
+903 NN
-913 WVDAKSIVR
+913 W
-922 VMSLKARKG
+922 
-931 QVLKLQA
+931 
-938 EGPDANEAITTLIDF
+938 NEAH
-953 VENQFGEKQ
+953 
-962 NEIE
+962 